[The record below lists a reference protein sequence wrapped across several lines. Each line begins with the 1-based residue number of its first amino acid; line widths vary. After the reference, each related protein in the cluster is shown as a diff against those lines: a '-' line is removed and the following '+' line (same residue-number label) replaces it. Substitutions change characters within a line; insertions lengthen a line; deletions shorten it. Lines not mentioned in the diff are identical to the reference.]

1 MINSGDQTNDRKS
14 KVDWPVLF
22 KALHKQD
29 KTRVSESFTSTFFCF
44 QIQEP
49 PWPSIAD
56 AILEEKSLQ
65 KLKKVNLMFCGQIE
79 NLIHIPYCTEN
90 MEDFHTF

>member
-14 KVDWPVLF
+14 KVDCPVLF
-22 KALHKQD
+22 RALHKQD
-29 KTRVSESFTSTFFCF
+29 KTRVSSSFTSTFFCF

-56 AILEEKSLQ
+56 AILEEK
-65 KLKKVNLMFCGQIE
+65 LKNVNLMFCGQIE
-79 NLIHIPYCTEN
+79 I
-90 MEDFHTF
+90 